1 MAHELL
7 QRTQV
12 RPVFKQVY
20 RKAVAQGMGG
30 DLFFNT
36 GLCLV
41 KFENLPK
48 ALAAH
53 AGAANVYKQRLLG
66 NIGNHGRTRGEN
78 MLANPVLLQ
87 KKYAR
92 IVEQFAKAENL
103 TLSKALGIFY
113 HSDTYELMSKGIS
126 DMHCM
131 SDGYLVEEL
140 QQEYGEQKLVK

>member
-1 MAHELL
+1 
-7 QRTQV
+7 
-12 RPVFKQVY
+12 
-20 RKAVAQGMGG
+20 
-30 DLFFNT
+30 
-36 GLCLV
+36 
-41 KFENLPK
+41 
-48 ALAAH
+48 
-53 AGAANVYKQRLLG
+53 
-66 NIGNHGRTRGEN
+66 

-103 TLSKALGIFY
+103 TLSKALWVFY

-140 QQEYGEQKLVK
+140 QKEYGEQKLVK